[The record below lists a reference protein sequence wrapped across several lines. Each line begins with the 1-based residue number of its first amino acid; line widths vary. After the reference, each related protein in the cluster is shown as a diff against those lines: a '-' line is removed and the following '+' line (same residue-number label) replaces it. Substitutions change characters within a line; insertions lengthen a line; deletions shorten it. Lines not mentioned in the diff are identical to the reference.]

1 MSLLKRYA
9 FIKNFKFVT
18 DILKLG
24 FVSVIM
30 QSKLCNLDAEL
41 GK

>member
-9 FIKNFKFVT
+9 FIKKFKFVT
-18 DILKLG
+18 DMN
-24 FVSVIM
+24 VIM
-30 QSKLCNLDAEL
+30 QSKLCNLNAEL